1 MNKHFRFQNLLNKLR
16 IPQKL
21 LLMYTCTSLIPIF
34 VIGIYSSIDYKN
46 LVIDRT
52 NQEAI
57 SCINELSD
65 NFSRLVEFNKFVT
78 STIYSDGILQNIS
91 SIEDLNY
98 KEIIDLYN
106 KSSISGNLL
115 KYYKEL
121 KYINIYTENK
131 NLLYS
136 KYFTEADEK
145 IKNQEWYIDVTQN
158 NTSPKWYY
166 KKNLNSNKYDLAL
179 ITPILDNNKNLIC
192 VLDIGLRTEVLN
204 NLLKNMNYDAFID
217 LDNNSI
223 VVSNNN
229 KIYREKSDSYKFK
242 LKKTKDDI
250 EIYDGFVNYK
260 SIRLIKKNILQDISS
275 LNDFNIYLAI
285 NLTDIIIET
294 KFFSLDRIS
303 IIIVSLLFSGLLIL
317 GFTKIFNK
325 RFSILS
331 KEMSKVSHGEFNIPE
346 SIDGNDEIS
355 ELYSDLVTMSD
366 NLKNLINDIYIAD
379 LNKEKMV
386 RHQKEIEF
394 KMLCS
399 QINPHFLYNTLET
412 IRMKAY
418 LNGDKECADLIKRL
432 AKLMRSTL
440 EVSSSLV
447 TLESELDLI
456 NNYLTIQ
463 KYRFE
468 DHISFNFDI
477 NCDVKNIMILPML
490 IQPIVE
496 NAFIHGLE
504 KKIGSGFLDIKI
516 YLEDI
521 YLFISIKDNGLGI
534 SEDNLN
540 HILKEFENEDCD
552 SSRIGIN
559 NVYKRIKLF
568 YDENCGID
576 VFSDENNTIF
586 TLKLNAII
594 KGDLNFDKSTYNR

>member
-21 LLMYTCTSLIPIF
+21 LLLYTCTSLIPIL

-52 NQEAI
+52 NQEVIYSINKI
-57 SCINELSD
+57 SY
-65 NFSRLVEFNKFVT
+65 NFSRLIELNKFVT
-78 STIYSDGILQNIS
+78 STICFDGILQNIAS
-91 SIEDLNY
+91 MEDLNY
-98 KEIIDLYN
+98 KEILNAYN

-115 KYYKEL
+115 EYYKEL
-121 KYINIYTENK
+121 KYINLYTDNK
-131 NLLYS
+131 NLLTN
-136 KYFTEADEK
+136 KYFTKVDEN

-166 KKNLNSNKYDLAL
+166 KKNINSDTYDLAL
-179 ITPILDNNKNLIC
+179 ITPILDNANNLIC

-204 NLLKNMNYDAFID
+204 DLLKNMSYDAFIE
-217 LDNNSI
+217 LDKISI

-229 KIYREKSDSYKFK
+229 KLYKEKSDSYKFR
-242 LKKTKDDI
+242 LKETKNDI
-250 EIYDGFVNYK
+250 EIYDGFVNHK
-260 SIRLIKKNILQDISS
+260 SIRLIRKSILQDTSS
-275 LNDFNIYLAI
+275 INEFNIYIAI
-285 NLTDIIIET
+285 NLSDIIVET
-294 KFFSLDRIS
+294 AFFSFDRLF

-317 GFTKIFNK
+317 SFTKIFNK

-331 KEMSKVSHGEFNIPE
+331 KEMSKVSSGEFNILE

-355 ELYSDLVTMSD
+355 ELYSDLVIMSD

-412 IRMKAY
+412 IRMKTY
-418 LNGDKECADLIKRL
+418 INGDKESADLIKRL

-440 EVSSSLV
+440 EISSSLV

-477 NCDVKNIMILPML
+477 NCDIKNIMILPML

-504 KKIGSGFLDIKI
+504 KKIGNGFLDIKI
-516 YLEDI
+516 YLEDE
-521 YLFISIKDNGLGI
+521 YLFICIKDNGLGI

-540 HILKEFENEDCD
+540 HILKEFENEDYD

-568 YDENCGID
+568 YDESCGID
-576 VFSDENNTIF
+576 IFSDENNTIF
-586 TLKLNAII
+586 TLKLNAIT
-594 KGDLNFDKSTYNR
+594 KGDLNFDKSAYNI